1 MNIPTDLESYERFT
15 YFETCL
21 RKALTFLLGFSNI
34 ISDDDILQVS
44 NMEVHKLC
52 ETSDCVTKAQRFV
65 GNVGAVLG
73 MIN

>member
-1 MNIPTDLESYERFT
+1 
-15 YFETCL
+15 
-21 RKALTFLLGFSNI
+21 LTFLLGFSNI

-52 ETSDCVTKAQRFV
+52 ESSDCVTKAQRFV
-65 GNVGAVLG
+65 GNVGAVLV